1 MDPSQLVDFRWIEVK
16 TWRMYESYMAL
27 SPRPQDFPKLLDRM
41 GALLTRPL
49 TIYCSVTGSAGT
61 VCSSRPLR
69 VAESVS

>member
-1 MDPSQLVDFRWIEVK
+1 
-16 TWRMYESYMAL
+16 MAL